1 LIAEVLAAC
10 FGGIEVALNGHANAA
25 ADDAVPV
32 AAAQGGLHARDALVR
47 HALEQTDVEAQ
58 LIPLDGGADD
68 AHKGER
74 HAGLPVLGRLR
85 AKVKTAGE
93 WTLATAVVVWNVTQQ
108 RDMWGGAYLEDEV
121 VQRLTDLRVLA
132 VECIREVVCAWC

>member
-1 LIAEVLAAC
+1 MESAAYVADRSELVREVLAARLR
-10 FGGIEVALNGHANAA
+10 GIEVALDGHANAA

-74 HAGLPVLGRLR
+74 HAGLPVLG
-85 AKVKTAGE
+85 AFQYE
-93 WTLATAVVVWNVTQQ
+93 I
-108 RDMWGGAYLEDEV
+108 
-121 VQRLTDLRVLA
+121 VQRLANLRVLA
-132 VECIREVVCAWC
+132 VEGVGEVCEATKRCT